1 MAKLKRKRVC
11 IQEITETQGRGKNK
25 VELPK
30 GYEVWLWFFDA
41 TGLPIMREN
50 LKAALDITKWF
61 LTSPISTLDE
71 LQDRIKF
78 LEEGG
83 QEHQL

>member
-11 IQEITETQGRGKNK
+11 IQEMTETQGRGKNK

-30 GYEVWLWFFDA
+30 GYEVWLWFFDV

-78 LEEGG
+78 LEEGR